1 MTGTIPFG
9 RLPGPLS
16 RLLLAGGRGPGLAA
30 ARDEAG
36 WSGPAALAD
45 ALALA
50 VWEDAPLAPEAA
62 AVAAARH
69 AGRPFLPPETN
80 RVVAAVAASARPAG
94 PEPYFDRLAARREIP
109 KMLAYLLDRH
119 RKDPADAGILHRLS
133 CLAPMADAAGEGAL
147 AEVAALLADLA
158 GPLAPAGALVAG
170 ELSLLAGRT
179 DAAEAHLR
187 RSLAGLPT
195 AAAGLRLAEALLRQG
210 GREAALA
217 ELAAACAGRPCDVL
231 ATTRLYDLATGL
243 ADRLEPLPGPVAVL
257 LYSFN
262 SAPLLARTLEAL
274 EATDWAFAPAGARIV
289 VLDNGSADDTAAVC
303 AAARDRSAGRLEVVS
318 LPVNVGAPAARNW
331 LAALPPVRAA
341 AFAAYLDDDALVPPD
356 WLGRF
361 GAAVAA
367 MPGAGVWGSL
377 VRATDAPRFVQS
389 ADTHLLPTPRGQDGE
404 SRAFALARPWL
415 TTADWGQY
423 ALCRPCA
430 SVTGCCHLFRTDVLT
445 GLGGFDIRFSPTQ
458 YDDLDLDIRQLLAG
472 RPAACQGHLTVL
484 HAKATGAA
492 AHVGGKQYGSA
503 FANQFKLHHKYDD
516 GQIEAAARTAFDALA
531 ADLAGKI
538 ETLAGLGLIGPETP
552 EAGEGERGV

>member
-1 MTGTIPFG
+1 MTGTVPLD
-9 RLPGPLS
+9 RLPAPLS

-30 ARDEAG
+30 ARDEAIR
-36 WSGPAALAD
+36 SGPASLAD

-50 VWEDAPLAPEAA
+50 VWEDAPLSPEAA
-62 AVAAARH
+62 SVAATRH
-69 AGRPFLPPETN
+69 AAQPFLPAEAA
-80 RVVAAVAASARPAG
+80 RVVGAVVASARPAG

-109 KMLAYLLDRH
+109 KMLAYLLERH
-119 RKDPADAGILHRLS
+119 RKDPADAGILARLAG
-133 CLAPMADAAGEGAL
+133 LAPMADAAGEGAL
-147 AEVAALLADLA
+147 AEVAALVAA
-158 GPLAPAGALVAG
+158 SPGPLAPAGALVAG
-170 ELSLLAGRT
+170 ELSLLAGRP

-187 RSLAGLPT
+187 RSLAHLPT
-195 AAAGLRLAEALLRQG
+195 AAARLRLAEAHLRQG

-217 ELAAACAGRPCDVL
+217 ELAAACAGRPWDSL
-231 ATTRLYDLATGL
+231 AVSRLSDLATGL
-243 ADRLEPLPGPVAVL
+243 AYRLEPLPGAVAVL
-257 LYSFN
+257 VYSFN
-262 SAPLLARTLEAL
+262 NAPLLARTLVAL
-274 EATDWAFAPAGARIV
+274 EATDWSFAPAGARVV

-303 AAARDRSAGRLEVVS
+303 AAARDRSGGRLAVVS

-331 LAALPPVRAA
+331 LAALPQVRAA

-377 VRATDAPRFVQS
+377 VRATDAQHFIQS

-404 SRAFALARPWL
+404 GRAFALARPWL
-415 TTADWGQY
+415 ATADGGQY

-472 RPAACQGHLTVL
+472 RPAVCQGHLTVL

-516 GQIEAAARTAFDALA
+516 EQIEAAVRTAFDALA

-538 ETLAGLGLIGPETP
+538 ETLAGLGLLPDA
-552 EAGEGERGV
+552 AGEGGRGV